1 MKLSTKGRYGTRAMI
16 DLALHYGQGPI
27 LLKDIAKRQ
36 KISDKYL
43 EHMITSLRIAGLI
56 NSIRG
61 AHGGYIL
68 AKPPAQIKL
77 SQVIKALEGSIAPVE
92 CVDDPKT
99 CSQANLCITRG
110 IWTEIKRA
118 MDRILESVSLQ
129 DLVKQQKRKRIGKE
143 RDNRTRKENAKGY
156 NGNEWED

>member
-16 DLALHYGQGPI
+16 DLTLHYGQGPV

-43 EHMITSLRIAGLI
+43 EHMITSLKVGGLI
-56 NSIRG
+56 KSIRG

-77 SQVIKALEGSIAPVE
+77 SQVIKALEGSITPVE
-92 CVDDPKT
+92 CVDDPKL
-99 CSQANLCITRG
+99 CPRAELCITRDVW
-110 IWTEIKRA
+110 IEIKRA
-118 MDRILESVSLQ
+118 MNEILGSLSLQ
-129 DLVKQQKRKRIGKE
+129 DLVEQQKRKRARQEK
-143 RDNRTRKENAKGY
+143 NN
-156 NGNEWED
+156 